1 MIVIRMAVIIEYF
14 ENYWFVL
21 INFLLSYIEYIFG
34 ITLRFL
40 FKRKLLSI
48 KKFELMKIKSL
59 IHLGYVK
66 LRKIDE

>member
-1 MIVIRMAVIIEYF
+1 MIVIPMAVIIEYF

-34 ITLRFL
+34 IALRFL

-48 KKFELMKIKSL
+48 KNLSSWRL
-59 IHLGYVK
+59 NHLF
-66 LRKIDE
+66 I